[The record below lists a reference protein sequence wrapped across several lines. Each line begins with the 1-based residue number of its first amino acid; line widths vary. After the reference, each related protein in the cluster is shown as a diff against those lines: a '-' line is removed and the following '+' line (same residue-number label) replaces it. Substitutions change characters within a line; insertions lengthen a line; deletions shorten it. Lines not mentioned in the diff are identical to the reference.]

1 MRSCC
6 STPTMTRKCR
16 CVTSVNQ
23 NYSTGGQSR
32 TSESNQLIQHFATFS
47 REKSL
52 IRHHFVL
59 SYLFF
64 YRPPK
69 ETTCPIGFLGQFCI
83 RKVACPQSADGVLIM
98 KNAFID
104 HTQIVKIKI
113 HNYVPNKS
121 CISESIQ
128 CVA

>member
-1 MRSCC
+1 
-6 STPTMTRKCR
+6 MTKYRNWHFGVIWKGLLMHKINLGYFAGHLTEFR
-16 CVTSVNQ
+16 LYV
-23 NYSTGGQSR
+23 
-32 TSESNQLIQHFATFS
+32 LITTFS

-64 YRPPK
+64 HCPAK
-69 ETTCPIGFLGQFCI
+69 ETTCPIGFLGQFYI
-83 RKVACPQSADGVLIM
+83 KKVACPQSADGVLIM

-121 CISESIQ
+121 CISESIR